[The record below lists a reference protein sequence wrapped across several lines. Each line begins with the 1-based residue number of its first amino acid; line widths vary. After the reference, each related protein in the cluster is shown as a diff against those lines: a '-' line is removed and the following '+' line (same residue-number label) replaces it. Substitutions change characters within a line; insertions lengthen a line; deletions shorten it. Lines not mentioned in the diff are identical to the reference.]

1 MKRGGDFQPIVLL
14 PNVGLQA
21 FVATTYV
28 QSGRPRDPALTMALR
43 VR

>member
-1 MKRGGDFQPIVLL
+1 MKRGGDFQPVVL

-21 FVATTYV
+21 FVATMYV